1 MSLTQTNEIENHN
14 KADPALKLYFRSSG
28 RRRYPFVAA
37 RPSIRCLR
45 ISRCLLVMTVLDQVI
60 RGLLGTRG
68 RITPGHAI
76 GRTEMTRQE
85 LDAALARLGLDVPE
99 KERDEIAA
107 AAHLV
112 EDMVARLRPVG
123 GRDVAAEPAH
133 VVRFPEG

>member
-1 MSLTQTNEIENHN
+1 
-14 KADPALKLYFRSSG
+14 
-28 RRRYPFVAA
+28 
-37 RPSIRCLR
+37 
-45 ISRCLLVMTVLDQVI
+45 MTVLDQVI

-76 GRTEMTRQE
+76 RRTDMTRQE

-99 KERDEIAA
+99 KERDEIAG

-112 EDMVARLRPVG
+112 EDIVARLRPVG